1 MLYSDNTRENHKTL
15 STIQE
20 VCINKILESD
30 VSSILI
36 CLRAIRDGFV
46 NDAIIDEVNDEKARQ
61 ALRELA
67 YKPDIETSKP
77 LFTNQYNRWLESY
90 KDFVYRNPTPIHK
103 TT

>member
-1 MLYSDNTRENHKTL
+1 MLYSNNERDNQQTL
-15 STIQE
+15 SIIQE

-30 VSSILI
+30 VPSILF
-36 CLRAIRDGFV
+36 CLLAIKDGFV
-46 NDAIIDEVNDEKARQ
+46 NDAIIDGVNDKKARQ

-90 KDFVYRNPTPIHK
+90 KDFVYRNPAPIHK